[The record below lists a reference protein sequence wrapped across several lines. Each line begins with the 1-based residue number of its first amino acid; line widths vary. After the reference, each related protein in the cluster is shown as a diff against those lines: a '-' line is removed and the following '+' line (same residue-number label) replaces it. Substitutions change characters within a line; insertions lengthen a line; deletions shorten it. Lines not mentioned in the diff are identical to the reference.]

1 MWLSNPK
8 QQPAAEELGEI
19 GQVTVGGNP
28 AGVYLAGE
36 RRNVSI
42 FAPGGYYWR
51 PAPGDAVLV
60 MKAGAER
67 APCLIGKEETAQRI
81 RLRPGEILLS
91 AHPSAGILLGTDGS
105 IRLFGVISHNG
116 AVVSAPSP
124 ETAAYV
130 KTEASQKGGDGG

>member
-8 QQPAAEELGEI
+8 QRPAGEEPGEI
-19 GQVTVGGNP
+19 GQVTMGGNP

-36 RRNVSI
+36 RRNVPI

-51 PAPGDAVLV
+51 PKLGDAVLV
-60 MKAGAER
+60 MKAGPEQ
-67 APCLIGKEETAQRI
+67 APCLIGKEETVHGF

-116 AVVSAPSP
+116 TVVSAPNP
-124 ETAAYV
+124 AAA
-130 KTEASQKGGDGG
+130 EARGEGEERI

>member
-8 QQPAAEELGEI
+8 QQPAAEEPGEI

-36 RRNVSI
+36 RRNVPI
-42 FAPGGYYWR
+42 FAPGGYHWR

-67 APCLIGKEETAQRI
+67 APCLVGKEETDQRV
-81 RLRPGEILLS
+81 RLKPGEILLS

-105 IRLFGVISHNG
+105 IRLFGVIFHNG
-116 AVVSAPSP
+116 AVVSAPGP
-124 ETAAYV
+124 EAA
-130 KTEASQKGGDGG
+130 ASGKAKERREGEDEV